1 MIVNYKIENENFK
14 ITFCPDNQK
23 LSIRKKKNS
32 YMQISKDLNKLKHDN
47 KILLV
52 IDKNINDKIIKYI
65 INDLKL
71 SFPNLNVLYV
81 QGSKKNKNLKTF
93 FKIIDKLFEEKFSKN

>member
-32 YMQISKDLNKLKHDN
+32 
-47 KILLV
+47 
-52 IDKNINDKIIKYI
+52 
-65 INDLKL
+65 
-71 SFPNLNVLYV
+71 
-81 QGSKKNKNLKTF
+81 
-93 FKIIDKLFEEKFSKN
+93 